1 MATLT
6 IRIEE
11 ELKQVA
17 QEIANEEDLSLSQ
30 VVRKALKEYI
40 KNYKGE

>member
-1 MATLT
+1 MTTLT

-11 ELKQVA
+11 ELKLAA

-30 VVRKALKEYI
+30 VVRKALKEYV

>member
-1 MATLT
+1 MTTLT

-11 ELKQVA
+11 ELKLAA

>member
-1 MATLT
+1 MTTLT

-11 ELKQVA
+11 ELKKQA
-17 QEIANEEDLSLSQ
+17 QEIADNEDLSLSQ